1 MRIDQI
7 VLYNFGSYE
16 GEAIFDTRTDETRTI
31 VLVGGKNGAGKTTLF
46 TAMRICLYGYM
57 SMGYKS
63 PNAYYIR
70 AVEKLLNNSAKLQR
84 PARAYVKM
92 QISLNNGRDLDHY
105 SLTRAWMME
114 EALSESFCVE
124 KNGVKMTTDAIADFE
139 KYLLSLIP
147 PELFDLYFFD
157 GEKIADFFLDEGGST
172 RIKSAFLTLCGYDV
186 FDIMRKNFK
195 RLYSGSNKATPNF
208 DEYLEAK
215 EAANQAHAA
224 LEELSTRL
232 QVCGMEQAACV
243 ADISA
248 LEKNYRQKG
257 GITQEE
263 WAQKLLIQDEE
274 EKKRDNWN
282 ALLKKWANELIPFL
296 MIRDQVLSVKNQIEG
311 ETRDQK
317 YRNFCEVLDTPE
329 ISKLLKR
336 QLPAL
341 REIAQKQLKHG
352 EQPLLNLSFE
362 QSTIVLGQ
370 IRQILDFDVRK
381 VSKYKRAI
389 KRSLA
394 LSAAVRQELENSN
407 LSAVQ
412 EYMSERVRL
421 LDQKSHLLEQKAELE
436 QQLPVQEKMVRQADE
451 VLSHK
456 KAVLEEELKKASIND
471 ISARAMIML
480 DQLQQL
486 LYHRQ
491 VEKVESIFRQEI
503 NILMRKKHFIDDIR
517 IDEQF
522 NIHIYRTESIRTATL
537 AEVLSANSSDQMRA
551 LLGDAAMAQ
560 LQKLTNTSDL
570 ASMAFYCRCCNQ
582 DTLTLPVEIDKA
594 SLSNG
599 EKQIFI
605 MALYYSLVQ
614 LCGHEIPFIIDTP
627 FARIDTEHRRNISQH
642 FFRELQGQVF
652 ILSTNEEIDS
662 DHLQILRDRIASV
675 YLLESV
681 QNKRTEVVKNSYFEV
696 PNGF

>member
-31 VLVGGKNGAGKTTLF
+31 ILVGGKNGAGKTTLF

-84 PARAYVKM
+84 PARAHVKIH
-92 QISLNNGRDLDHY
+92 ISLSNGQELDHY
-105 SLTRAWMME
+105 LLTRAWMME
-114 EALSESFCVE
+114 EALSETFSVE
-124 KNGVKMTTDAIADFE
+124 KNGIEMTIDETADFE
-139 KYLLSLIP
+139 KYLFSLIP

-195 RLYSGSNKATPNF
+195 RLYSGSNKAAPDF
-208 DEYLEAK
+208 DNYFEAK
-215 EAANQAHAA
+215 EAADQAHAA
-224 LEELSTRL
+224 LKELSARL
-232 QVCGMEQAACV
+232 QECDIEQAACA
-243 ADISA
+243 ADINT

-263 WAQKLLIQDEE
+263 WTQKLLVQKEE

-296 MIRDQVLSVKNQIEG
+296 MIRDQILSVKKQIEE
-311 ETRDQK
+311 ETSDQK

-329 ISKLLKR
+329 ISKLLKQ

-341 REIAQKQLKHG
+341 RDIAQKLLKSG

-362 QSTIVLGQ
+362 QSAVVLGQ
-370 IRQILDFDVRK
+370 IKQILDFDVSK
-381 VSKYKRAI
+381 VSKCKRAI
-389 KRSLA
+389 RRSLA
-394 LSAAVRQELENSN
+394 SSAAVRQELENSS

-412 EYMSERVRL
+412 EYMTERVRL
-421 LDQKSHLLEQKAELE
+421 FERKSQLLEQKTNLE
-436 QQLPVQEKMVRQADE
+436 RQIPIQEKVVQQADE
-451 VLSHK
+451 TLSHK

-471 ISARAMIML
+471 ISARAIIML

-522 NIHIYRTESIRTATL
+522 NIHIYRTEALSTATL
-537 AEVLSANSSDQMRA
+537 AEALSANSPDQMRT

-570 ASMAFYCRCCNQ
+570 AGMAFYCRCCKQ
-582 DTLTLPVEIDKA
+582 DTLALPIEIDKA

-642 FFRELQGQVF
+642 FFRALRGQVF

-662 DHLQILRDRIASV
+662 DHLQILSDRIASV

-681 QNKRTEVVKNSYFEV
+681 QNKHTEVVKNSYFEV